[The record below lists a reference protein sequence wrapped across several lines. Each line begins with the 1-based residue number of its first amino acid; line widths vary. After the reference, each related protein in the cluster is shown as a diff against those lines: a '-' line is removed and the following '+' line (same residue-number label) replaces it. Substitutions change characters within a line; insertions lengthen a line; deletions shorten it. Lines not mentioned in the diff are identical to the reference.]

1 MKWWPY
7 PGVIDF
13 NMAAITCN
21 LNIYLVFKFKYLNR
35 GHIVPG
41 NMNIQ
46 YGRHN
51 REIEYLNR
59 GDIGPGIM
67 NIQYGR
73 HNL

>member
-1 MKWWPY
+1 
-7 PGVIDF
+7 
-13 NMAAITCN
+13 
-21 LNIYLVFKFKYLNR
+21 
-35 GHIVPG
+35 
-41 NMNIQ
+41 MNIQ

>member
-1 MKWWPY
+1 
-7 PGVIDF
+7 
-13 NMAAITCN
+13 MATIN
-21 LNIYLVFKFKYLNR
+21 YKYEYLNR
-35 GHIVPG
+35 GRIGPR

-73 HNL
+73 HNLENVFTKWWPYPRNMII